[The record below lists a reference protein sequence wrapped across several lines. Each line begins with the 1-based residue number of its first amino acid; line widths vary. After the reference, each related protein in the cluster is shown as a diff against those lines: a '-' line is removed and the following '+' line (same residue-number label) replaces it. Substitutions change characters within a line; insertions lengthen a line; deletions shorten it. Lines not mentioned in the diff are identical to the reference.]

1 MTKVSELR
9 ELGMDNGGFVETE
22 SAVAVGMDP
31 KALSRM
37 ALRGR
42 LTRELQG
49 IYRFPEIPV
58 DETTEYRL
66 ALLWAGPQAVIDSES
81 VLVILELCDVNPREL
96 HVAVPP
102 GVRVRR
108 KGKEYYRLHKGRFD
122 VEYHRGLPMVAVHQ
136 AIGRALDQ
144 GLRHDLGRQAIQ
156 TATRRDLIL
165 DSEALQLHQK
175 YSLEGTGA

>member
-1 MTKVSELR
+1 
-9 ELGMDNGGFVETE
+9 MDNGGFVETE

-66 ALLWAGPQAVIDSES
+66 ALLWAGPEAAIDSES
-81 VLVILELCDVNPREL
+81 VLVALDLCDVNPREL

-108 KGKEYYRLHKGRFD
+108 KGKDHYRLHKARFD
-122 VEYHRGLPMVAVHQ
+122 VEYHRGLPMVSVHQ
-136 AIGRALDQ
+136 AIGRALEQ
-144 GLRHDLGRQAIQ
+144 GLRHDLARQAIHN
-156 TATRRDLIL
+156 AARWDLIP
-165 DSEALQLHQK
+165 DSEARHLRQQFN
-175 YSLEGTGA
+175 LEGARR